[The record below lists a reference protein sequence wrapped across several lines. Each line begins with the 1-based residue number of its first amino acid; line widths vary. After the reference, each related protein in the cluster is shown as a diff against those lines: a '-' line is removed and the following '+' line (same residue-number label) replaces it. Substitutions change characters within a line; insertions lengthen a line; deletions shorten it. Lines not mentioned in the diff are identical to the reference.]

1 MSSIPIAV
9 AVRVGLEALRTNPL
23 RTLLSTLG
31 VVIGV
36 ASLVAV
42 LSLGDGME
50 RFGLE
55 RIRGEGMQVVSVQPI
70 ESEFVDGVS
79 VPRDSVP
86 VLTAADAAELGRVLP
101 AGSRVTMQVRGAGL
115 VSGPLGGRARGT
127 AVMGILPAGDEPRI
141 VIAHGRPF
149 TDAEARGAAPVVLLS
164 RPLADS
170 LAAPA
175 PGASL
180 VGRTVRFGEAE
191 RTVVGIFTPPRAA
204 IAPTGAGAVAV
215 HNTVLAPVDGAAA
228 LMTRNGTSARQVP
241 QMNAHAASVDA
252 VPAVRA
258 AAERWA
264 AGRWPAWQRRIR
276 VASTGEARLASLRQ
290 GVLVFKL
297 FMGAIVSISL
307 IVGGIGIMN
316 VLLASVT
323 ERTREIGIRKT
334 TGARNGDILRQ
345 FLAESVAVSGLGSA
359 LGAVLGVG
367 AAFGFT
373 AVIRAVSDAEVYAAI
388 TLRTLLLAVLVAV
401 LVGLVFG
408 TYPARRAARLSPI
421 DAIRHE

>member
-1 MSSIPIAV
+1 MSHAPSTV
-9 AVRVGLEALRTNPL
+9 AVRVGLETLRANPL

-50 RFGLE
+50 RYGLE
-55 RIRGEGMQVVSVQPI
+55 QIRGEGMQVVTVAPV
-70 ESEFVDGVS
+70 ESQQVDGVS
-79 VPRDSVP
+79 VPRDSV
-86 VLTAADAAELGRVLP
+86 VLFTTADAASLARALP
-101 AGSRVTMQVRGAGL
+101 AGTQVTMQLRGTGL
-115 VSGPLGGRARGT
+115 VAPPDGGRPRGT
-127 AVMGILPAGDEPRI
+127 YVVGVLPAGDEPR
-141 VIAHGRPF
+141 VTVVHGRRLGE
-149 TDAEARGAAPVVLLS
+149 AEGRDGAPVVLLS
-164 RPLADS
+164 QALADS
-170 LAAPA
+170 LAAPRA
-175 PGASL
+175 GASL
-180 VGRTVRFGEAE
+180 VGRRVRFGAAE
-191 RTVVGIFTPPRAA
+191 RTVIGIYAVPADAPEVARNSTLTPVGGAA
-204 IAPTGAGAVAV
+204 ELMTGAGS
-215 HNTVLAPVDGAAA
+215 
-228 LMTRNGTSARQVP
+228 RRRVP
-241 QMNAHAASVDA
+241 QMEAHAASVEA
-252 VPAVRA
+252 VAAVRD

-264 AGRWPAWQRRIR
+264 AARWSDWRREVR
-276 VASTGEARLASLRQ
+276 VAATNEARLASLQQ
-290 GVLVFKL
+290 GVRVFKL

-359 LGAVLGVG
+359 LGALLGLV
-367 AAFGFT
+367 AAFGLT
-373 AVIRAVSDAEVYAAI
+373 AAIRAMTEAQIYAAV
-388 TLRTLLLAVLVAV
+388 TVRTLVIAVAVAV
-401 LVGLVFG
+401 LIGLIFG

>member
-1 MSSIPIAV
+1 MSSVPIAV
-9 AVRVGLEALRTNPL
+9 AVRVGVDTLRANPL

-50 RFGLE
+50 RYGLE
-55 RIRGEGMQVVSVQPI
+55 RIRGEGMQVVSVVPI
-70 ESEFVDGVS
+70 ESEMVDGVA
-79 VPRDSVP
+79 VPRTTVS
-86 VLTAADAAELGRVLP
+86 VLTAADAADLGRALP

-115 VSGPLGGRARGT
+115 VTGPDGGRARGT
-127 AVMGILPAGDEPRI
+127 AVVGVLPAGDEPRI
-141 VIAHGRPF
+141 ALAHGRRF
-149 TDAEARGAAPVVLLS
+149 TDAEARQAAPVVLLS
-164 RPLADS
+164 QPLADS
-170 LAAPA
+170 LAAPR

-180 VGRTVRFGEAE
+180 VGRPVRFGAAE
-191 RTVVGIFTPPRAA
+191 RTVVGVFTPPRAV

-215 HNTVLAPVDGAAA
+215 SNTVLAPVDGAAA
-228 LMTRNGTSARQVP
+228 LMTRSGTAARRVP
-241 QMNAHAASVDA
+241 QMDAHAATVDA

-264 AGRWPAWQRRIR
+264 AGRWPTWQREVR

-345 FLAESVAVSGLGSA
+345 FLAESVAVSSLGSA

-373 AVIRAVSDAEVYAAI
+373 AAIRAITEAEIHAAV
-388 TLRTLLLAVLVAV
+388 TLRTLFLAVLVAV